1 MTKQELYDEVNRR
14 IDSLNKTIENPP
26 KEYKFYADFVKN
38 YKLKNI
44 NEIIKIPYIELVI
57 ALLYSVF
64 EVREDFNDFYNN
76 IYKARFIYEEL
87 NADEISDMS
96 HFFLGFIN
104 AGRSKILVDIFNDTN
119 KKRAANEIK
128 RVFEHSTN
136 IEDAE
141 DAYHHIE
148 KVLMNNGKYGWD
160 ASGLIEYYKKDRFA
174 CSNATESISV
184 LKDLAEVKRKKGVI
198 SKELLNSQNIKNIL
212 SLCEKIIE
220 CSRIQSDEWKK
231 REAVYRSKIS
241 TYKKFL
247 REMDAAFQKEEITNY
262 ANIIRDI
269 DDENIKRE
277 FLRLVYQ
284 HNRIKYEEIDV
295 EYESLSK
302 NSLVNYLSTL
312 KSNGIKKDE
321 VDLIKVSKNTC
332 EDLDKML
339 KILNAI
345 VGNKEIVIKII
356 ENSNL
361 ENVMYFKELKTRGI
375 LSTKAFLNYS
385 EIFDSNSVLRK
396 VLDKNIETINNY
408 NFDFTVFSKNPE
420 ALIDNINLEENLEV
434 LDSYGLIGSLK
445 ADKKYTFLNSNY
457 LCNKI
462 DKIIELGYEDLLIED
477 ISLLNEKN
485 WDRIYVLK
493 NMGLKPE
500 SKSELLK
507 YLRDDKFFV
516 SDDKLYLYIEDVS
529 KYYDGLGIDYDT
541 DLARIVGENSITR
554 NSLNFNGVIISKNR
568 VARNITS
575 KNFDINDLFKAILKD
590 GILSNDEIE
599 SIKSI
604 LKSKTYKID

>member
-76 IYKARFIYEEL
+76 INKARFIYEEL

-104 AGRSKILVDIFNDTN
+104 ASRSKILVDIFNDTN

-198 SKELLNSQNIKNIL
+198 SKELLNSQNVKNIL

-231 REAVYRSKIS
+231 REAGIRDKLGK
-241 TYKKFL
+241 YKKFL

-269 DDENIKRE
+269 DDERIKLA
-277 FLRLVYQ
+277 FLKLVYQ
-284 HNRIKYEEIDV
+284 HNRIRYEEIDTA
-295 EYESLSK
+295 YESLSK
-302 NSLVNYLSTL
+302 NSIVNYLTL
-312 KSNGIKKDE
+312 LKNNGIKKDE
-321 VDLIKVSKNTC
+321 VDLIKLSKNTC
-332 EDLDKML
+332 EDLEKML

-345 VGNKEIVIKII
+345 VGNKDIIIRII
-356 ENSNL
+356 ETSDL
-361 ENVMYFKELKTRGI
+361 DNVMYFKELKTKGV
-375 LSTKAFLNYS
+375 LSTKAFLEYP
-385 EIFDSNSVLRK
+385 EIFDANSVLRK
-396 VLDKNIETINNY
+396 VLDKNIETMNNY
-408 NFDFTVFSKNPE
+408 SIDSTIFSKNPE
-420 ALIDNINLEENLEV
+420 SLIDNIYLEENLEV
-434 LDSYGLIGSLK
+434 LDSYGLISGLK
-445 ADKKYTFLNSNY
+445 SDKKYKFLKSCS
-457 LCNKI
+457 LCEKI
-462 DKIIELGYEDLLIED
+462 DKIIELGYGTFLADD

-516 SDDKLYLYIEDVS
+516 SDDKLHLYIEDAS
-529 KYYDGLGIDYDT
+529 KYYDGLGINYDT
-541 DLARIVGENSITR
+541 DMSRIVSDYSTGKYT
-554 NSLNFNGVIISKNR
+554 LCFDGVVISKNR
-568 VARNITS
+568 VSRNITS
-575 KNFDINDLFKAILKD
+575 KDFDINELFRAIIKD
-590 GILSNDEIE
+590 SILSNDEINT
-599 SIKSI
+599 IKSI